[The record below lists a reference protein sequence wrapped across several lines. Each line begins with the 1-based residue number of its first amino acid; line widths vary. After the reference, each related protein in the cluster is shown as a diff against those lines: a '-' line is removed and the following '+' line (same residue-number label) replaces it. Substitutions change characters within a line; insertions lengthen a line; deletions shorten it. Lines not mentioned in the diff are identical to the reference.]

1 MASTVERLTKKGLI
15 RPPYF
20 VESNTMYETV
30 MGSNA
35 YGVSVDTSDFD
46 TVGFCLP
53 PKEMLFPHLA
63 GDIPGFGR
71 QTKRFEVYQQH
82 HVFDK
87 DAQGGLGRSYDLNVY
102 SIVKYFQLC
111 MENNPNMVDSLFT
124 PQECVL
130 HSTKISNMVRDKR
143 KLFLHKGSWHKYK
156 GYAYNQLH
164 KMDSKDP
171 QPDSKRAVLREQ
183 FGFDVKFAYHVI
195 RLLDE
200 AEQILLNGD
209 IDLRRNA
216 AQLKTIRRGELS
228 KEDIIRMASEKEA
241 YLERVYE
248 ESTLRYSPDEKAIR
262 TLLLECL
269 EEHYG
274 RLECVVNPDAA
285 TVALREISEIIE
297 KNRRLVAA

>member
-1 MASTVERLTKKGLI
+1 
-15 RPPYF
+15 
-20 VESNTMYETV
+20 
-30 MGSNA
+30 
-35 YGVSVDTSDFD
+35 
-46 TVGFCLP
+46 
-53 PKEMLFPHLA
+53 
-63 GDIPGFGR
+63 
-71 QTKRFEVYQQH
+71 
-82 HVFDK
+82 
-87 DAQGGLGRSYDLNVY
+87 
-102 SIVKYFQLC
+102 

-130 HSTKISNMVRDKR
+130 HCTKIGNMVRDKR
-143 KLFLHKGSWHKYK
+143 KMFLHKGSWHKYK

-171 QPDSKRAVLREQ
+171 EPDSKRAALREQ
-183 FGFDVKFAYHVI
+183 FGFDVKFAYHVV

-200 AEQILLNGD
+200 AEQILLFSD

-216 AQLKTIRRGELS
+216 AQLKAIRRGELS
-228 KEDIIRMASEKEA
+228 KEEIVRMASEKEK

-274 RLECVVNPDAA
+274 SLDTCVLNPDAA
-285 TVALREISEIIE
+285 VVALREISEVIE
-297 KNRRLVAA
+297 KNRRLLAA